1 MPAGD
6 LLSHLQS
13 LGLNAQP
20 GTDQPVSAELQ
31 LLVVN
36 GADATY
42 PNTLA
47 MLRATLGVTG
57 PMTADGTTPVRS
69 VTEPGEAVGFV
80 IVTGPVAG
88 TPSATAGP

>member
-6 LLSHLQS
+6 LLARLQS

-20 GTDQPVSAELQ
+20 GTDQPVSTELK

-36 GADATY
+36 GADTAF

-47 MLRATLGVTG
+47 MLRKTLGLTG
-57 PMTADGTTPVRS
+57 EMTTDGTTQIRG
-69 VTEPGEAVGFV
+69 VTEPGEATGFV
-80 IVTGPVAG
+80 IVTGPVAAS
-88 TPSATAGP
+88 PSPTARP